1 MTKYMY
7 DVIIIWAGS
16 AWLPA
21 AIYATRYNLKTL
33 VIWELMGGALTQSHS
48 VENYPWFND
57 ISWKE
62 LMQRFEDQAK
72 LYWAEIIS
80 SKVLSVDKQEDGT
93 FILKTY
99 KEEYMTKTIIFAWW
113 NKYKKLGHEK
123 EEQFIWKWL
132 SYCATCDWMFFKN
145 QEVSIIWWWNTA
157 LTEAMYLSEICSKVN
172 LIHRRDT
179 FRAENVLIDKI
190 KNNPK
195 IELHLNEELKDFR
208 EWKFGW
214 FDTLILSSWKEIN
227 SVWLFIAI
235 WNEPD
240 TESIKNLNINLDKEG
255 YIIVN
260 EKQET
265 NVKGVYAAWDI
276 TTNSNK
282 FKQTIMSAAEWA
294 LSANSVHEYL
304 MNQ

>member
-1 MTKYMY
+1 MY
-7 DVIIIWAGS
+7 DLIIIWAGS

-33 VIWELMGGALTQSHS
+33 VIWELMGEALTQSHS

-80 SKVLSVDKQEDGT
+80 SKVLSVDKQEDWT

-99 KEEYMTKTIIFAWW
+99 KEEYLTKTIIFAGW

-123 EEQFIWKWL
+123 EDKFIWKGL

-195 IELHLNEELKDFR
+195 IELHLNEELKDFW

-240 TESIKNLNINLDKEG
+240 TESIKNLNINLDREG

-265 NVKGVYAAWDI
+265 NVKGVYAAGDI